1 MKFTIDRNK
10 FINHLNHVMRA
21 ISSKTTIPI
30 LTGIKLELST
40 EGLILTGSNSDI
52 SIKSTVIKDTE
63 LQIQSEGNIVLPA
76 RFFSEIVK
84 KLPESIFTFEVK
96 ENLQTVIKSGSS
108 EFLINGLDADNY
120 PRLPQVSKNLQF
132 ELNGKMLRNL
142 INQTNFAVSTQE
154 SRPILTGVHFV
165 ISNSQVKAVATD
177 SHRLS
182 QRILQIENGPDNIL
196 DFIIPGKSLTELSR
210 ILSDVDDN
218 IQIQMSENQ
227 ILFTIGNLSFYS
239 RLLEGTYP
247 ETDRLLP
254 DSSTT
259 DITFNSSKIFSALE
273 RASLLTHESRNNV
286 VRLVIN
292 PELHQVVLYGN
303 SPEVGNVEE
312 ILNVDTLVG
321 ESLEIS
327 FNPDYLK
334 SALRAF
340 KTDQITMK
348 FTQPLRPFTVVPKE
362 NDGQFV
368 QLITP
373 VRTF

>member
-30 LTGIKLELST
+30 LTGIKLELSQD
-40 EGLILTGSNSDI
+40 GLILTGSNSDI
-52 SIKSTVIKDTE
+52 SIKSTMIKDTE

-120 PRLPQVSKNLQF
+120 PRLPQVSKDLQF
-132 ELNGKMLRNL
+132 ELNGKLLRNL

-165 ISNSQVKAVATD
+165 ISNEQVKAVATD

-182 QRILQIENGPDNIL
+182 QRILKIENGPENVL

-227 ILFTIGNLSFYS
+227 ILFTIGHLSFYS

-312 ILNVDTLVG
+312 ILNVETLVG

>member
-30 LTGIKLELST
+30 LTGIKLELSQD
-40 EGLILTGSNSDI
+40 GLILTGSNSDI
-52 SIKSTVIKDTE
+52 SIKSTMIKDTE

-120 PRLPQVSKNLQF
+120 PRLPQVSKDLQF
-132 ELNGKMLRNL
+132 ELNGKLLRNL

-165 ISNSQVKAVATD
+165 ISNEQVKAVATD

-182 QRILQIENGPDNIL
+182 QRILKIENGPENVL

-210 ILSDVDDN
+210 ILSDFDDN

-227 ILFTIGNLSFYS
+227 ILFTIGHLSFYS

-312 ILNVDTLVG
+312 ILNVETLVG

>member
-165 ISNSQVKAVATD
+165 ISNNQVKAVATD

-227 ILFTIGNLSFYS
+227 ILFNIGNLSFYS

>member
-1 MKFTIDRNK
+1 
-10 FINHLNHVMRA
+10 
-21 ISSKTTIPI
+21 
-30 LTGIKLELST
+30 
-40 EGLILTGSNSDI
+40 
-52 SIKSTVIKDTE
+52 
-63 LQIQSEGNIVLPA
+63 
-76 RFFSEIVK
+76 
-84 KLPESIFTFEVK
+84 
-96 ENLQTVIKSGSS
+96 
-108 EFLINGLDADNY
+108 
-120 PRLPQVSKNLQF
+120 
-132 ELNGKMLRNL
+132 MLRNL

-165 ISNSQVKAVATD
+165 ISNNQVKAVATD

-273 RASLLTHESRNNV
+273 RASLLHMKA
-286 VRLVIN
+286 VIM
-292 PELHQVVLYGN
+292 L
-303 SPEVGNVEE
+303 
-312 ILNVDTLVG
+312 
-321 ESLEIS
+321 
-327 FNPDYLK
+327 
-334 SALRAF
+334 
-340 KTDQITMK
+340 
-348 FTQPLRPFTVVPKE
+348 
-362 NDGQFV
+362 FV
-368 QLITP
+368 
-373 VRTF
+373 

>member
-30 LTGIKLELST
+30 LTGIKLELSQD
-40 EGLILTGSNSDI
+40 GLILTGSNSDI
-52 SIKSTVIKDTE
+52 SIKSTMIKDTE

-120 PRLPQVSKNLQF
+120 PRLPQVSKDLQF
-132 ELNGKMLRNL
+132 ELNGKLLRNL

-165 ISNSQVKAVATD
+165 ISNEQVKAVATD

-182 QRILQIENGPDNIL
+182 QRILKIENGPENVL

-227 ILFTIGNLSFYS
+227 ILFTIGHLSFYS

-259 DITFNSSKIFSALE
+259 DITFDSSKIFSALE

-312 ILNVDTLVG
+312 ILNVETLVG

>member
-165 ISNSQVKAVATD
+165 ISNNQVKAVATD

>member
-1 MKFTIDRNK
+1 
-10 FINHLNHVMRA
+10 MRA

-165 ISNSQVKAVATD
+165 ISNNQVKAVATD

>member
-30 LTGIKLELST
+30 LTGIKLDLSQ

-52 SIKSTVIKDTE
+52 SIKSTMIKDNE
-63 LQIQSEGNIVLPA
+63 LQIQSEGSIVLPA

-84 KLPESIFTFEVK
+84 KLPEAIFTFEVK

-120 PRLPQVSKNLQF
+120 PRLPQVSKDLQF
-132 ELNGKMLRNL
+132 ELNGKTLRNL

-165 ISNSQVKAVATD
+165 ISNEQVKAVATD

-182 QRILQIENGPDNIL
+182 QRILKIENGPDTIL

-227 ILFTIGNLSFYS
+227 ILFTIGHLSFYS

-312 ILNVDTLVG
+312 ILNVETLVG